1 MRFWIRACRPAM
13 WFALSGCMVSGISLS
28 ASAQTGPGSS
38 QAAREATDAAAVPIL
53 ETVEAGRRPLAAGR
67 NVNRIPSRNEAY
79 NQARAA
85 EGRLG
90 VRLGNDM
97 SFRVSD

>member
-1 MRFWIRACRPAM
+1 MKMRSCLFLAAMVLPAM
-13 WFALSGCMVSGISLS
+13 AG
-28 ASAQTGPGSS
+28 AQRQPIDP
-38 QAAREATDAAAVPIL
+38 QAARQAAEAGAAVAMP
-53 ETVEAGRRPLAAGR
+53 ETVEDRAAPLAAGR
-67 NVNRIPSRNEAY
+67 QAKRIYSQNEVYNRV
-79 NQARAA
+79 RAA